1 MWISDFSIRRPVFA
15 VMLVLALVAL
25 GFISLGR
32 LGVDLFPRVEFPYIV
47 VTSVL
52 EGADPETME
61 SEVSDI
67 LEENINTISG
77 IESLRSINTAG
88 VSRVLIEFGLN
99 ENVDVKA
106 QDVRD
111 RVSLAMADLPDDLNP
126 PIIEKV
132 DPDGAP
138 IMSVM
143 ISGDLPIAELTRFAD
158 DVVKEALERLP
169 GVGSVSLIGGRERE
183 IRIWLDAN
191 RLRSL
196 GLTANDVVRAIRREN
211 AQIPG
216 GRLETGGATLEFG
229 ITTEGEVQSVQEFE
243 NLVVAFRENGG
254 PTLLRDV
261 ARVVD
266 GLEDERSYAEL
277 NGRLGVSLEVRRQ
290 SGRNTVEVARAVRE
304 AVATLTETAPTG
316 MEMVIARDVSRFIES
331 SARDVAKDMMVGIVL
346 VVIVTLIFLMN
357 FRATAIVAV
366 AIPTSVIS
374 TFFAFYIFDF
384 TINTLTLLAL
394 SVAVGLL
401 VDDAI
406 VVLESIQRQI
416 DEGKP
421 PLEAASAGIAKVG
434 SAVLAGSI
442 SVLAVFIPIAFM
454 EGIVGRFFLQYGL
467 TIVFS
472 VTVSLIVALTLT
484 PMLCS
489 RILSASSSNLA
500 IFGGLER
507 GYQKL
512 EAGYKTLLGWAIGWR
527 YAVLTLAVASVFGGG
542 IFASAVPMGF
552 TSKADRSE
560 FLASIDLPLG
570 TGISG
575 SREVGNRVA
584 LALLENPEIEDIFFT
599 VGGGAE
605 SRVDQISFYAALTP
619 KQTRDTGQAVIMD
632 QARQTMRAGA
642 PTARDIVVAEV
653 PWVSGGGLASS
664 DIELVLQGPDLVVLE
679 DLSFQIM
686 DQMRGERDFVD
697 IRSSYEFG
705 RPEVQVDI
713 QRQRAADLGVPVT
726 ELASVVRTLFGG
738 VVATTFEETGSRFDV
753 RVQLEPEQRTGINDF
768 RRAQVR
774 SDRGMLIDLENVAN
788 ISVGSAAARIERQNR
803 TRKISVSANT
813 SPGVALGTAT
823 ETLEGILEEVEF
835 PTGYTIRFEGMARRM
850 KESASAIGFAFLLA
864 LIALY
869 MILASQFNSFSQPV
883 LIMLTAPLS
892 FVGAFAAIYF
902 AGLEMSLFAQIGLIA
917 LMGLVMKNG
926 ILLIDLANQN
936 RMTGMAP
943 RDAMKNAGPERLR
956 PVLMTALSTIFGMI
970 PVALSTSDGAE
981 WRNAMGFLVIGG
993 LTSSTFLTL
1002 LVIPAAYTVAGD
1014 ISWFFRAVWK
1024 RMVGFVGATRLS
1036 K

>member
-32 LGVDLFPRVEFPYIV
+32 LGVDLFPNVEFPYIV

-88 VSRVLIEFGLN
+88 VSQVLIEFALS
-99 ENVDVKA
+99 EDVDVKA

-126 PIIEKV
+126 PVVEKV

-158 DVVKEALERLP
+158 DTVKEALERLP
-169 GVGSVSLIGGRERE
+169 GVGSVSLIGSRERE

-216 GRLETGGATLEFG
+216 GRLETGGATQEFG
-229 ITTEGEVQSVQEFE
+229 ITTEGEVGSVQEFE

-254 PTLLRDV
+254 PTFLRDV
-261 ARVVD
+261 ARIED

-304 AVATLTETAPTG
+304 VVANLSESAPAG

-416 DEGKP
+416 DEGLK
-421 PLEAASAGIAKVG
+421 PLEAASAGIKKVG

-472 VTVSLIVALTLT
+472 VIVSLTVALTLT

-500 IFGGLER
+500 LFGGLER

-527 YAVLTLAVASVFGGG
+527 YAVLALAVASVFGGG
-542 IFASAVPMGF
+542 IFAGAVPMGF

-584 LALLENPEIEDIFFT
+584 LALLENPEINDVFFT
-599 VGGGAE
+599 VGGGSE
-605 SRVDQISFYAALTP
+605 SRVDQISFYVALTP
-619 KQTRDTGQAVIMD
+619 KQSREIDQAIIMD
-632 QARQTMRAGA
+632 QARQIMREGA
-642 PTARDIVVAEV
+642 PTAREIVVAEV

-664 DIELVLQGPDLVVLE
+664 DIELVLQGSDLVVLE

-686 DQMRGERDFVD
+686 DQMRGEIDFVD
-697 IRSSYEFG
+697 LRSSYEFG

-738 VVATTFEETGSRFDV
+738 VVATTFEETGSRYDV
-753 RVQLEPEQRTGINDF
+753 RVQLEPDQRTGINDF
-768 RRAQVR
+768 RRTQVR

-823 ETLEGILEEVEF
+823 ETLESILEEVEF

-850 KESASAIGFAFLLA
+850 KESAAAIGFAFLLA

-869 MILASQFNSFSQPV
+869 MILASQFNSFSQPI

-943 RDAMKNAGPERLR
+943 REAMKSAGPERLR

-970 PVALSTSDGAE
+970 PVALSVSDGAE

-1014 ISWFFRAVWK
+1014 ISWFFGAVWK
-1024 RMVGFVGATRLS
+1024 RMVSFVGAT
-1036 K
+1036 